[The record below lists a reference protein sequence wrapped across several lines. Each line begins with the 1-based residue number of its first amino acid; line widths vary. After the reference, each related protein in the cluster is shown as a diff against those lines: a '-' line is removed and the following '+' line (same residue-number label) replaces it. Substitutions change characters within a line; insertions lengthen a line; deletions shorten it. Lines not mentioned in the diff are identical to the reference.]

1 MTTSLV
7 FRRRPGGRFLVVLV
21 MVVLCGLLG
30 MHGLAPG
37 AVPEGHSMVMAQAAV
52 GEHVDD
58 GCSHTSDHL
67 DHADGTCAAAGI
79 GSSYAPPTL
88 SAVTLDVP
96 GSSALSVD
104 APASAES
111 GRAPPDLSELQL
123 LRI

>member
-7 FRRRPGGRFLVVLV
+7 SRSRPGGRLLVLLV

-37 AVPEGHSMVMAQAAV
+37 GVPERHSMAMAQAAA

-79 GSSYAPPTL
+79 GSSYAP
-88 SAVTLDVP
+88 SAPSVATLDVP
-96 GSSALSVD
+96 VSSASSVD

>member
-1 MTTSLV
+1 MTAGLV
-7 FRRRPGGRFLVVLV
+7 FRNRPGGRFLVLLV

-37 AVPEGHSMVMAQAAV
+37 GVPEGHAMAMAQPAV
-52 GEHVDD
+52 GEHVDA

-67 DHADGTCAAAGI
+67 DHADGTCVAAGI
-79 GSSYAPPTL
+79 GSSYAQSAL
-88 SAVTLDVP
+88 SAATLDMPV
-96 GSSALSVD
+96 SSALSVD

-111 GRAPPDLSELQL
+111 GRAPPDLSKLQL